1 MSVLVIA
8 EKPSVGR
15 TIAHAISNHPDSQSG
30 YIDCGVLDG
39 EHVLVSWAQGH
50 LINLAD
56 PKAYGDR
63 WERWSLDTLPIDP
76 GDDWKWTINEEKGA
90 GKRYRALKP
99 LIDRADVLVNA
110 CDPDREGEGI
120 FTRIVNHVHA
130 NGKRLLRLWAN
141 SMDADGIRSA
151 WENMKP
157 EGGYAGLAQASDAR
171 AKADWMQG
179 MTASR
184 VYSLLYNTHASVGR
198 VESPTLKMIV
208 DRDAQITDH
217 VSTPFWT
224 VSIPMG
230 GWELSSEKI
239 TSKSDAQAAL
249 QNVGSTVHIETVTRR
264 TVHTKAPTL
273 YDLTTLQRDANS
285 LHSLTAG
292 ETLSILQGLYEKGLA
307 TYPRTDSR
315 YITTDDVAGLNK
327 LLDSSFLQQ
336 SLFVSKVDRTRAHAS
351 QVADNKKVE
360 GHTALLPTLKLNQQ
374 TWNGLTEREQ
384 TVMRL
389 IVARMWQATG
399 EPRVHQTT
407 KVETTIAD
415 VRYTASSDKTID
427 PGWTQ
432 YKPQGEESR
441 NSIPDSVVSGVSL
454 PVSGASTLKEGHTQ
468 PPAAF
473 TDASLLSAMEHAS
486 KQLDDK
492 SLKTA
497 LEDDSTHAAG
507 LGTPATRAGIID
519 KIVKNRYA
527 QRKGKRIQSTK
538 QGQLLCRM
546 LAPSLVS
553 VETTARMEQGLTD
566 IANGRLSEQDWLA
579 TIHQQTASM
588 LCDAQKHFDS
598 SLKQESASASQ
609 ESFGACPVCGK
620 PVVKTR
626 TGFYKCS
633 ANKSQKNSQGKWEHV
648 PGSCT
653 YGIWKKTVGN
663 NHKKLTDSLVRKT
676 LAGQR
681 PRVKSVFHSAKTGK
695 DYDMILVPDAKW
707 GIETQFPPRK

>member
-15 TIAHAISNHPDSQSG
+15 SIAHAISNHPDSQSG

-351 QVADNKKVE
+351 
-360 GHTALLPTLKLNQQ
+360 
-374 TWNGLTEREQ
+374 
-384 TVMRL
+384 
-389 IVARMWQATG
+389 
-399 EPRVHQTT
+399 
-407 KVETTIAD
+407 
-415 VRYTASSDKTID
+415 
-427 PGWTQ
+427 
-432 YKPQGEESR
+432 
-441 NSIPDSVVSGVSL
+441 
-454 PVSGASTLKEGHTQ
+454 
-468 PPAAF
+468 
-473 TDASLLSAMEHAS
+473 LLSAMEHAS

-681 PRVKSVFHSAKTGK
+681 PRVKNAFHSAKTGK